1 MRYLIVTIAL
11 LITIL
16 SPKEIAAQIETT
28 PVPLNVRTL
37 VKERIK
43 TNKEAR
49 EEIRLKI
56 EEKTATREAAKEE
69 LKAKLEIKRQ
79 ERIRTLFGNLTTR
92 TETAI
97 NRLYTLIER
106 MEARLAIFEEEG
118 ENVTEI
124 QAEIESAKTLL
135 ESAEISLASAQDGF
149 EDIIASDDPKAGFV
163 YVRDIIKDI
172 KLTLTDGH
180 SILVQ
185 VIGDM
190 KGLRVGETENL

>member
-172 KLTLTDGH
+172 KLTLTDVH